1 MSKTFRD
8 WSLDQALLLPPSVHD
23 FVPAGHLSRFVVAL
37 VTEELDLSA
46 ILASYKGEKGQP
58 PYHPAMMVALL
69 LYAYAVGIY
78 SSRRIAK
85 ACIERVDFMAIVAL
99 DAPDFRTTSE
109 FRRRHLVALSAL
121 FVQVLK
127 LCEQAGLVKLG
138 HVALDGTKI
147 NANASK
153 HKAMSYE
160 RMKKREPELQAEV
173 DGWLKAAE
181 AADAAEDAA
190 FGVDRRGDE
199 MPDWVADKQA
209 RLAKI
214 RQAKAEL
221 EAEAKA
227 KAAAEQAAREKKD
240 GDKLRPGR
248 KAVPPSDVPE
258 PKAQRNFTDPDSR
271 ILKTKDG
278 YIQGYNA
285 QAAVDAQEQII
296 VAHTLS
302 NNGNDQA
309 QLAPLLDA
317 TKANLGRNP
326 DEVSADAGY
335 CSAANLRTLI
345 RRRIKGY
352 IATGRQKH
360 GTKSATG
367 KRSVKPGSLLARMNI
382 RLKRGGHRSR
392 YRLRKQVV
400 EPVFGQIKQARGF
413 RQFLLR
419 GIDKV
424 KAEWAMI
431 CTAHNIRKLALA
443 VA

>member
-37 VTEELDLSA
+37 VTEELDLST

-160 RMKKREPELQAEV
+160 RMQKREPELQAEV

-248 KAVPPSDVPE
+248 KAGPPSDVPE